1 MSTIRVASSCRR
13 VARMDSQALFDDDRL
28 TISGLLFEANHGVL
42 GKLDPVWRAHGLSG
56 LDLNAL
62 MRLGRSPEQRLRMSD
77 LAAQTALSTS
87 GVTRLVDR
95 LERGGLVE
103 RRLDPADRRSAYAV
117 LTPAGAGRLADV
129 LPDYLAALERWLTGL
144 LTPAQLDGL
153 VEGLRVI
160 RDATNPNATTIA
172 DRGQG

>member
-1 MSTIRVASSCRR
+1 
-13 VARMDSQALFDDDRL
+13 MDPQALFDDDRL
-28 TISGLLFEANHGVL
+28 TISGLLFEAHSGVL

-62 MRLGRSPEQRLRMSD
+62 MRLARSPGQRLRMSD

-95 LERGGLVE
+95 LHRAGLVE
-103 RRLDPADRRSAYAV
+103 RRLDPADRRSAYAA
-117 LTPAGAGRLADV
+117 LTPAGAQRLAEV
-129 LPDYLAALERWLTGL
+129 LPDYLAALQQWFTGL

-153 VEGLRVI
+153 VTGLRI
-160 RDATNPNATTIA
+160 LRDATNPEATKMA
-172 DRGQG
+172 RRDQD